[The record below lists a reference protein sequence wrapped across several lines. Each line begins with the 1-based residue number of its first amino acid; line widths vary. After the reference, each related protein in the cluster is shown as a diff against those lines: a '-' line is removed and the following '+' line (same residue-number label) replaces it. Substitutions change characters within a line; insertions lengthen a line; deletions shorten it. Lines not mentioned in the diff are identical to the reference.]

1 VGDLQGFTGFS
12 STLNGIIVSFRGSSN
27 LQNWIINLSTNQ
39 IDYPKC
45 SGCKVHN
52 GFYTA
57 WNNLAK
63 PIVTSHIQNLRSL
76 YRDAK
81 IFVTG
86 HSLGGAIASLSV
98 PDIKQTFGNLGGLI
112 TFGEPRVGNQ
122 AFSTY
127 FASV

>member
-1 VGDLQGFTGFS
+1 VKSFSNPVGDLQGFTGYS
-12 STLNGIIVSFRGSSN
+12 STINGIIVAFRGSSN

-63 PIVTSHIQNLRSL
+63 PIVSSNIQNLRSL

-81 IFVTG
+81 IYVTG

-98 PDIKQTFGNLGGLI
+98 PDLKQTFGNLGNLI
-112 TFGEPRVGNQ
+112 TFG
-122 AFSTY
+122 
-127 FASV
+127 